1 MIKKSIVMFFL
12 ILSIAN
18 VIKAEENTE
27 ELYLSQFAA
36 SDYIEVASYNN
47 IPVEANKGDTEG
59 VQNDIGEY
67 LEINSLLKKELPRLF
82 VDRNTDIL
90 RGQLQVYADQYKIS
104 LGEFMKYYDSSLT
117 EDTYEAY
124 IDDLGMR
131 YSKKLVALQV
141 IAETEELEVTDDELG
156 KYLKE
161 QSAIFGCS
169 DVEMFEK
176 ISELDLEECR
186 EVLMSQKVLEFL
198 ENRVVYE
205 SVEKDRRCYDAS

>member
-117 EDTYEAY
+117 EDTYETY
-124 IDDLGMR
+124 IEDLGMR
-131 YSKKLVALQV
+131 YSKKLVALQA
-141 IAETEELEVTDDELG
+141 IAETEELEVTDDELDR
-156 KYLKE
+156 YLKE
-161 QSAIFGCS
+161 QSANFGS
-169 DVEMFEK
+169 SAIEMYEK
-176 ISELDLEECR
+176 MSGLDLEECK

-198 ENRVVYE
+198 ENRVVYK
-205 SVEKDRRCYDAS
+205 SVEKR